1 MAEAHGDGYSIHFAH
16 YAGKLE
22 RHLRNNGISC
32 HDADLII
39 EESSELYFEKLH
51 SSENKLSK
59 LIRKHDP
66 AQLFAESVTMAIERH
81 LPEAK
86 DTFGSY
92 REIAKCI
99 R

>member
-1 MAEAHGDGYSIHFAH
+1 MAENHRDGYSIHFAH
-16 YAGKLE
+16 YASKLE

-39 EESSELYFEKLH
+39 EESSVLYFEKLH
-51 SSENKLSK
+51 SAENKLSK
-59 LIRKHDP
+59 LLRKHDP
-66 AQLFAESVTMAIERH
+66 AQLFAESATRSIERH

-92 REIAKCI
+92 GEIAKCI